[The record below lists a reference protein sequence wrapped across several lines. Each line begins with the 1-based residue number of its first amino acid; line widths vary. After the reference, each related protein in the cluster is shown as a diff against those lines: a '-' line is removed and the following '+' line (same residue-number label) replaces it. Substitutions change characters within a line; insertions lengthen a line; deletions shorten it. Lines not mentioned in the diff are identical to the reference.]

1 MEIYFCVNVNI
12 RGIINPAC
20 DFKELIAFSV
30 REIIRTSLQPVRIG
44 SISREKAQK
53 TKMKLLPVT
62 QVSGIM

>member
-1 MEIYFCVNVNI
+1 DVYKRQELSTQLAI
-12 RGIINPAC
+12 
-20 DFKELIAFSV
+20 FKELIAFSV

>member
-1 MEIYFCVNVNI
+1 Q
-12 RGIINPAC
+12 PATGETYPKS
-20 DFKELIAFSV
+20 DLFNKAALSV